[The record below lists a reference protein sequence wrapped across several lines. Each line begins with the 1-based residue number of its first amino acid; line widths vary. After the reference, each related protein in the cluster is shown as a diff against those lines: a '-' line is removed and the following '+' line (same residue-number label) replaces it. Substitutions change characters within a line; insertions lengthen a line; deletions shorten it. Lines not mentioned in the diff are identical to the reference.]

1 MVSMNVPHYIPV
13 MLNCA
18 GRRCIVVGGGVIAER
33 KASALLASSAET
45 IVISPSLTPFLVSC
59 YEKGQLHWIKR
70 EYREGDLSGAF
81 LAYAA
86 TNDSQ
91 VNEAVVAEAESRGVP
106 VNDTGDGARGSFIT
120 PASIRRGGLIV
131 AVSTS
136 GAGPTVSRRL
146 CVEVDELFG
155 EHYEIYIDFLSE
167 IRVRIKEQV
176 LDRERRQ
183 LLFKA
188 LAEMDILAEI
198 REGRFRPWSEEKLAA
213 WIDAY
218 QEE

>member
-1 MVSMNVPHYIPV
+1 MNVPHYIPV
-13 MLNCA
+13 MLNCT
-18 GRRCIVVGGGVIAER
+18 GRRCVVVGGGVIAER
-33 KASALLASSAET
+33 KVSALLASSAEAT
-45 IVISPSLTPFLVSC
+45 VISPSLTPYLMSC
-59 YEKGQLHWIKR
+59 YEKGQLHWITR

-86 TNDSQ
+86 TDDSE
-91 VNEAVVAEAESRGVP
+91 VNGAVVSEAESLGMP
-106 VNDTGDGARGSFIT
+106 VNDAGDGARGNFIT

-146 CVEVDELFG
+146 CEEVDELIG
-155 EHYEIYIDFLSE
+155 EHYEIYIDFLSD
-167 IRVRIKEQV
+167 IRVGIKEQV
-176 LDRERRQ
+176 PDRGRRQ

-188 LAEMDILAEI
+188 LAEMDILTEI
-198 REGRFRPWSEEKLAA
+198 REGRFRPWSEEKLAT

-218 QEE
+218 REE